1 MILFKGISKR
11 RPILKLAERAI
22 LGMNINAFY
31 MSGSKKDLDQELLD
45 LANNINPNNI
55 NEDYSEIA
63 NNYIQLEESSFA

>member
-1 MILFKGISKR
+1 
-11 RPILKLAERAI
+11 
-22 LGMNINAFY
+22 